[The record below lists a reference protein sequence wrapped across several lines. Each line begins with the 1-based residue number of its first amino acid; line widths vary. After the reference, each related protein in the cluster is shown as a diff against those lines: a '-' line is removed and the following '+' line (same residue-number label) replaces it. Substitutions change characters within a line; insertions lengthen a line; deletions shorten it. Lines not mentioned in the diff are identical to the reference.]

1 MRRPAC
7 LALSLVLAWV
17 VAAPARADQPLLAD
31 LSSHLVAIT
40 TGFTGTSVVL
50 FGATDGAGDV
60 IAVVRGPERD
70 MVVRQKKPIAGIWI
84 NSRQVTFAAVPSYY
98 AVFSS
103 RPLDEIAPPSL
114 QALHQ
119 IGIYDLHLDALGN
132 DARRSP
138 AELSLFRSA
147 LIAEQQRQ
155 GLYAASAGRIAF
167 LGDRLFRATI
177 DFPANVPTGTYLV
190 EIFLIRNRSVV
201 SGQTAPLVVSQT
213 GIDAEV
219 NEFAQK
225 QTLLYGIVAVAG
237 AAMAGWLASLP
248 FRNA

>member
-1 MRRPAC
+1 MRRRAC
-7 LALSLVLAWV
+7 LALSLAV
-17 VAAPARADQPLLAD
+17 VWAVPGPARADQPLLAD
-31 LSSHLVAIT
+31 LTSHLVAIT
-40 TGFTGTSVVL
+40 TGFTGASVVL

-70 MVVRQKKPIAGIWI
+70 MVVRRKSRVGGIWV

-103 RPLDEIAPPSL
+103 RPLDEIASPAL

-119 IGIYDLHLDALGN
+119 IGISDLHLDARGN

-138 AELSLFRSA
+138 AELALFRSA
-147 LIAEQQRQ
+147 LIAAQQRQ

-190 EIFLIRNRSVV
+190 EIFLIRDRNVV
-201 SGQTAPLVVSQT
+201 SGQTVPLDVSQT

-219 NEFAQK
+219 NEFAGK
-225 QTLLYGIVAVAG
+225 ETFLYGIVAVAA